1 MLQNRKHF
9 ARSALWQAVAFGF
22 LAWVAAIAPV
32 EASAQNL
39 STLDRFLV
47 AGDIGERYDGYLTIR
62 RKEATPQVKAL
73 VKTVN
78 RQRRSFYAQAAERA
92 NTRPEYAARVYA
104 QHIQKKA
111 PRGAWFLAESG
122 DWVRKF

>member
-1 MLQNRKHF
+1 MFQNRKRA
-9 ARSALWQAVAFGF
+9 ARSALSKALALGF

-32 EASAQNL
+32 GASAQNL

-47 AGDIGERYDGYLTIR
+47 AGDVGERYDGYLTIR

-92 NTRPEYAARVYA
+92 KTRPEYAARVYA